1 MAGTLPTILDMVET
15 VALTGPKAS
24 SLPWW
29 SGMAC
34 PNAGAAGA
42 WRGQPLD
49 TGWAGIGKR
58 TWSSAISGAKSASLR
73 KAAQATSQPVIHL
86 HLLPKEADGQLA
98 TCAAGAFDQK
108 FRDIGTALK
117 NNGAGHAVIRLGKE
131 ANRGRSAYGYTSYS
145 QKDSYIGCFQHASA
159 ALKAGSSELKI
170 EWTNGRKTLNPV
182 NPAEFYPGDQAVDII
197 GVHYYD
203 NPELGRMTTQEIWD
217 RLYVQNNPGGGPQG
231 AGLWLALAKS
241 KDKPLSIS
249 EWGIWGRE
257 DPFYIEK
264 MFQFFKTNA
273 ADLAYESYFNCA
285 DHHQIYPVAKFPITS
300 AKYKELWSK
309 G

>member
-1 MAGTLPTILDMVET
+1 MVET

-42 WRGQPLD
+42 WRGKPLD
-49 TGWAGIGKR
+49 TGWAGIGKQ
-58 TWSSAISGAKSASLR
+58 TWKSAVSGAKSATLR

-145 QKDSYIGCFQHASA
+145 QKDSYIGCFQRASA
-159 ALKAGSSELKI
+159 ALKAGSSVLKI

-182 NPAEFYPGDQAVDII
+182 NPAEFYPGRSGRRHHRRALLRQSRTRPDDDT
-197 GVHYYD
+197 GD
-203 NPELGRMTTQEIWD
+203 LGSSLLQH
-217 RLYVQNNPGGGPQG
+217 NPGGGPQG

-273 ADLAYESYFNCA
+273 ADLAYESYFNA
-285 DHHQIYPVAKFPITS
+285 
-300 AKYKELWSK
+300 LWTRRGIRLGAGS
-309 G
+309 GG